1 MVEYRRFKI
10 INDESKEAFE
20 SLVADKNLSREDL
33 ILILS
38 TVELNRDIFQEP
50 YQVPQS
56 ASRKN

>member
-1 MVEYRRFKI
+1 MGEYRRFKI
-10 INDESKEAFE
+10 INAKKQEAFE
-20 SLVADKNLSREDL
+20 SLVADKSLSREDL

-56 ASRKN
+56 ASQKN